1 MQLIELGSE
10 VQYIEIDTSKVP
22 YTFSVKLED
31 RTYSFT
37 IRYNDVGGFFT
48 ADLSISATGTADP
61 CLALSRMSV
70 SRCPSSSL
78 FALPATTSTP

>member
-37 IRYNDVGGFFT
+37 
-48 ADLSISATGTADP
+48 LQ
-61 CLALSRMSV
+61 
-70 SRCPSSSL
+70 
-78 FALPATTSTP
+78 